1 MVKGFDTMPQRK
13 KLPPLPDYKDGGR
26 SPETHLIQK
35 SNPLLSLSE
44 TDMTLPELKILDVY
58 LDRIDSH
65 DEEKRTIQFGK
76 GEIEKM
82 LGVSRIL
89 KNDLEKRL
97 RHLAQVVKIEDATKP
112 EGFKLVSLFE
122 EIGAWQDDDG
132 LWQISLTCTNRAREY
147 IFNIDNIGY
156 LRYRLKSVISLTS
169 RYSYVMYLWL
179 EHNRF
184 RRSWEID
191 LTELKALLRCT
202 ANTYSQFKRF
212 NDLVLKKCQKE
223 ILEKTDCRFTY
234 EPLKRGRSV
243 HAVRFT
249 VETLQTIEDIPG
261 QIGLDEFSETVPSY
275 SDVYSEEA
283 AKRDKICGGFGRVEF
298 SGFTDEQ
305 LELLK
310 DIGWTKKRD
319 SDVQA
324 HLQNLGS
331 MPDACQYAT
340 ADYLRQVILTAKA
353 RHPKNLFLYVKKI
366 IENDN

>member
-1 MVKGFDTMPQRK
+1 MVGVMIMPRRK

-26 SPETHLIQK
+26 NPETHLIQK

-65 DEEKRTIQFGK
+65 DEEKRTVQFEK
-76 GEIEKM
+76 GEIENM

-97 RHLAQVVKIEDATKP
+97 RHLAQVVKVEDETKP
-112 EGFKLVSLFE
+112 KGFKLVSLFE
-122 EIGAWQDDDG
+122 EIDAWQDDDG

-169 RYSYVMYLWL
+169 RYSYVLYLWL

-191 LTELKALLRCT
+191 LAELKALLRCT
-202 ANTYSQFKRF
+202 ADTYSQFYRF

-243 HAVRFT
+243 RAVRFT
-249 VETLQTIEDIPG
+249 VETLPAIEDIPG
-261 QIGLDEFSETVPSY
+261 QMNLDDFGLYGNDCTRQDHIEFLRGACCPPGSSEPEFSRAEM
-275 SDVYSEEA
+275 
-283 AKRDKICGGFGRVEF
+283 
-298 SGFTDEQ
+298 EQ
-305 LELLK
+305 LNQIMICIPQYKFPIDTTTGTDSMDFRKYHYLSMCYAKMNRIAEK
-310 DIGWTKKRD
+310 TKIKNRLAYL
-319 SDVQA
+319 SKI
-324 HLQNLGS
+324 LRE
-331 MPDACQYAT
+331 DAE
-340 ADYLRQVILTAKA
+340 
-353 RHPKNLFLYVKKI
+353 
-366 IENDN
+366 IE